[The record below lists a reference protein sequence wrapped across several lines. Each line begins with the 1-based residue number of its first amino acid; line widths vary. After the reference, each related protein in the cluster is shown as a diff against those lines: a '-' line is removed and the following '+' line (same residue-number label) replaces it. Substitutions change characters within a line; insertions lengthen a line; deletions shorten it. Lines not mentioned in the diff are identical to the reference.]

1 MCFKYLRMCAV
12 HAKCFSHVQLSVK
25 LWTVAHR
32 APLSM
37 GFSRQ
42 EYWSGLYVLL
52 QGVFPIQVSNLH
64 IFCLLH
70 CQVCSLPYLGST
82 QEAPYIYVCVCVCV
96 CVCVYTQYVNPRP
109 GGSDG
114 KESSCNA
121 GDLGLIPGL
130 GRSPGV
136 GYGNPLQYSCLE
148 NPWTEEHDGL
158 QSMGSPRVRHD

>member
-1 MCFKYLRMCAV
+1 MCFKYLHMCAV

-42 EYWSGLYVLL
+42 EYWSGLYALL
-52 QGVFPIQVSNLH
+52 QGIFPTQVSNLH

-70 CQVCSLPYLGST
+70 CQVCSLPV
-82 QEAPYIYVCVCVCV
+82 APPRKPHTYMCVCA
-96 CVCVYTQYVNPRP
+96 YTQYVNPSP

-121 GDLGLIPGL
+121 EDLGLIPGL

-136 GYGNPLQYSCLE
+136 GHGNPLQYSCLE

-158 QSMGSPRVRHD
+158 